1 MYTSTIGGAFVNTSG
16 NLQDFDIDT
25 AFEQV
30 KQNASGYAED
40 AASNLF
46 NQAKNAAT
54 DFFFPSTAPA
64 TPPTVQP
71 PTVQP
76 TLPPLPRPAP
86 TLPTPPPQSD
96 TLVERNR
103 GIIAKL
109 PAPAIGATIGGGA
122 YYLTKNLWIGI
133 GSGIATTVLLNRMK
147 KRDAQ

>member
-30 KQNASGYAED
+30 KQNASGYAEG

-46 NQAKNAAT
+46 TKAKDAAI
-54 DFFFPSTAPA
+54 DFFSPSTAPA

-71 PTVQP
+71 PAQP
-76 TLPPLPRPAP
+76 PALPPLSRPAP
-86 TLPTPPPQSD
+86 TLPTPPQSD
-96 TLVERNR
+96 TIVERNR

-109 PAPAIGATIGGGA
+109 PAPVIGASVGGGA